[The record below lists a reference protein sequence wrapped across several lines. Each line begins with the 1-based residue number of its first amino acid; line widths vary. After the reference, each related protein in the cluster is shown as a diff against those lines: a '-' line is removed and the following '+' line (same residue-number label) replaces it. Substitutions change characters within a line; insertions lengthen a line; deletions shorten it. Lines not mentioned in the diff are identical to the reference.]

1 MSSTLAKCYVH
12 VINNYDVLF
21 VHGNYNKDK
30 ITASMKI
37 SFLIFDLEF

>member
-21 VHGNYNKDK
+21 VHGKYDKDT
-30 ITASMKI
+30 IASSI
-37 SFLIFDLEF
+37 IFVTKYI

>member
-21 VHGNYNKDK
+21 VHGKYDKDT
-30 ITASMKI
+30 IASSMKI
-37 SFLIFDLEF
+37 SFLIFDLEL